1 LCHLARSGTEV
12 MILKLF
18 SLKNLAK
25 IFAFFA
31 QTSARFDQ
39 TLVLEKNG
47 IFPSKIA
54 ENNFDHC
61 NVYLVLNSF
70 VVKGSLLEIF
80 FQSDQLQHRFR
91 YSRMFLKIVRQPL

>member
-80 FQSDQLQHRFR
+80 FQSDQLQHR
-91 YSRMFLKIVRQPL
+91 MFLKIVRQPL